1 MRTEVGFPSVNY
13 TVGDGCVGHCGHVA
27 ERRTFGRGERGS
39 KLPVAERRTFRSKE
53 LEFKT
58 TCCRFRNLG
67 NFVHPPL
74 CPCLSEETLKSLLLC
89 VYARGSK
96 ISHTGKCVTCRGLRV
111 VVFISTPLILAPAAG
126 ADSRSGRARERR
138 RAGSVDGSNVLAG
151 SPRVYGRM

>member
-1 MRTEVGFPSVNY
+1 MVAWGTVVMWQ
-13 TVGDGCVGHCGHVA
+13 TVGLLVEGNGVQNYQWQSVGL
-27 ERRTFGRGERGS
+27 FGR
-39 KLPVAERRTFRSKE
+39 
-53 LEFKT
+53 
-58 TCCRFRNLG
+58 RNWSLKPPAAV
-67 NFVHPPL
+67 FETWAISFTPPL